1 MVKIIKYQ
9 AKYIYKNV
17 ILHFY
22 RTAPVENRD
31 LPYDCRTE
39 TSIVTAMQTMDKA
52 CVKSCLTCYTAVSSL
67 PLEVPTCE
75 KVVYAVAL
83 EHNKHFPTSIVELM
97 FSCFNLQFNTEIL
110 SLKKLENFVVE
121 PVLNSESTWEVKNH
135 ALETLVKYLAIPKQF
150 TPTSCF

>member
-1 MVKIIKYQ
+1 M
-9 AKYIYKNV
+9 
-17 ILHFY
+17 
-22 RTAPVENRD
+22 
-31 LPYDCRTE
+31 
-39 TSIVTAMQTMDKA
+39 
-52 CVKSCLTCYTAVSSL
+52 
-67 PLEVPTCE
+67 PLEVPRCE

-83 EHNKHFPTSIVELM
+83 EHDKHFPTSIVELM